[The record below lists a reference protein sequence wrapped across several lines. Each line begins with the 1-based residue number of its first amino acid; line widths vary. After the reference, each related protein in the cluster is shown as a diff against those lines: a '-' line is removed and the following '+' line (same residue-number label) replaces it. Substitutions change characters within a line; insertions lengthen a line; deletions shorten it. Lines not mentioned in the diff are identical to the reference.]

1 MTHPAWPAVA
11 TFINARLL
19 TVAAPTWHGRL
30 ADPHHATEGGAYET
44 IWICEHAHRT
54 ITSAD
59 LCAVREGRRRFGLR
73 LPVV

>member
-30 ADPHHATEGGAYET
+30 ADPHHATEGGAYE
-44 IWICEHAHRT
+44 IGRAH
-54 ITSAD
+54 
-59 LCAVREGRRRFGLR
+59 V
-73 LPVV
+73 